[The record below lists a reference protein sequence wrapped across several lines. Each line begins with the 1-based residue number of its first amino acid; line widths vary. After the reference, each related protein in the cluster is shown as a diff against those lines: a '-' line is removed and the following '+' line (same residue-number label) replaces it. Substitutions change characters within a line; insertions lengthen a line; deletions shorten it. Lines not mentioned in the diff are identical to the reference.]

1 MSLVLS
7 TSADPTDP
15 ENSPVPHLHSASQ
28 LPPVKP
34 PTWESTLSL
43 ASHRDSDMHTHT
55 HIRTQTH
62 TQSRERDGAGTNIQ
76 LQRFTHT
83 HTCTYTIPHCFP
95 ALKAALEVKCLLWP
109 CASSSWYYTLG
120 TPPFAECVCV
130 CFCLWRT
137 VCLYV
142 FVCVCLWRT
151 VCLYVFVSVGVVP
164 HVHLSVQPNSVSF
177 NQVLW
182 RICSL

>member
-15 ENSPVPHLHSASQ
+15 ENGPVPHLHSASQ

-55 HIRTQTH
+55 HTH

-142 FVCVCLWRT
+142 FV
-151 VCLYVFVSVGVVP
+151 SVGVGP
-164 HVHLSVQPNSVSF
+164 HVHLSVHPNSVSF
-177 NQVLW
+177 SQVLW